1 MADRL
6 TQLQICLDQ
15 LVEQFNATVNYVNAN
30 AEPALLDD
38 DPTSVSNMAA
48 KAPVPGQ
55 QQQQQQQQ
63 QPQAQNQQSQSHSQM
78 SPNEG
83 SGGGGGG
90 GGGSAQDNSNNASN
104 KASNMPSVLPNN
116 QHPEQQHD
124 FENTINELSTDII
137 LKSRQ
142 ISMLI
147 DSLPGIGV
155 SPESQLQLMQDLSN
169 ELKEIELQRIKKI
182 EEKDKLLKWCEELIA
197 EMATGISES
206 RR

>member
-83 SGGGGGG
+83 SGGG